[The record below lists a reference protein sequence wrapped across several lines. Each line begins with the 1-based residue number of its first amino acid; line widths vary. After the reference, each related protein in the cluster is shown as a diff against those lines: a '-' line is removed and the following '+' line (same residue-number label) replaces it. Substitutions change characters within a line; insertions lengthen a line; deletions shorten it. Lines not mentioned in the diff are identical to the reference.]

1 MAKGA
6 YIGVSGVARN
16 ITQPYIGTGGVSRAI
31 TNGYIGVDGVARQF
45 YSASPITGVYSSYDY
60 ITLKTSSYGYGDGI
74 FFDANNG
81 TQVYGY
87 YIRIYGDFS
96 GKTIGYSV
104 YADCN
109 DSWNVKLY
117 KSDGDYDYVRSK
129 KKDVYV
135 SETINCADYE
145 DISYFY
151 IYLPA
156 TPSAKPTLQ
165 FYSFT
170 VDGVEYY
177 DQLVEMFT
185 DFYA

>member
-1 MAKGA
+1 MAIYEG
-6 YIGVSGVARN
+6 IGGVARQIAN
-16 ITQPYIGTGGVSRAI
+16 MYEGIGGVARQI
-31 TNGYIGVDGVARQF
+31 VKGWEGIGGVARQF

-96 GKTIGYSV
+96 GKKIGYSV
-104 YADCN
+104 YADCT
-109 DSWNVKLY
+109 DTWNVKLY
-117 KSDGDYDYVRSK
+117 KSDGDYDYVQAK
-129 KKDVYV
+129 KKNVYV
-135 SETINCADYE
+135 SETINCANYK

-156 TPSAKPTLQ
+156 KRTAKPTLQ

>member
-1 MAKGA
+1 MAVYEG
-6 YIGVSGVARN
+6 IGGVARQVAN
-16 ITQPYIGTGGVSRAI
+16 MYEGIGGVARQI
-31 TNGYIGVDGVARQF
+31 VKGWEGIGGVARQF

-74 FFDANNG
+74 FFDANDG
-81 TQVYGY
+81 TQIYGY
-87 YIRIYGDFS
+87 HIRIYGDFS
-96 GKTIGYSV
+96 GKKIGYSV
-104 YADCN
+104 YADCT
-109 DSWNVKLY
+109 DSWIVELY
-117 KSDGDYDYVRSK
+117 KSDGDRACVLSK
-129 KKDVYV
+129 KKNVYV
-135 SETINCADYE
+135 SETINCVNNE

-156 TPSAKPTLQ
+156 KRTAKPTLQ